1 MQTAS
6 MPLSTPPL
14 VCDVMVGNADHSSPR
29 GGATDVGTDRIPL
42 ARPAPRSDRR
52 RPRRHRH
59 RRLHR
64 HAGPTRRQA
73 RLRPPVPRGR
83 RRARR
88 RGVQLPAR
96 RRRRDE
102 HRRRLR
108 DVELGARLR
117 RHGAASP
124 TSPRSGPRR
133 GSTATALVTADLQ
146 WLDGTPVEASPRRI
160 LQRQLER
167 LAERGLDRVRRHRAR
182 VHRLRRHLP
191 RRLAQGLPRPDAGQ
205 RLQHRLRAAR
215 VRRAWSRCCATSG
228 TRWTAPACT
237 ARASRASATSASR
250 RSPSATP
257 TRSAPATTTRSTR
270 TARRRSPTGT
280 ARRSPS
286 WRSSTSARATAATST
301 SRLRGEGG
309 EAVFGDADAA
319 HGMSTLFRHFLAG
332 PARGHARAHALL
344 RAERQLLQALRRR
357 AASPRPRSPGASTTA
372 PARCGSSATALGMRV
387 ENRVPGGDVNQYLAV
402 AALIAAGLH
411 GIDQELEPG
420 DVFVGNAYESDVAR
434 VPRRCASPPSCS
446 RAPRSRARPSATR
459 SSSTT

>member
-1 MQTAS
+1 M
-6 MPLSTPPL
+6 
-14 VCDVMVGNADHSSPR
+14 
-29 GGATDVGTDRIPL
+29 
-42 ARPAPRSDRR
+42 PAPTGIPRRSTAL
-52 RPRRHRH
+52 RPRSSDGDDRHRD

-64 HAGPTRRQA
+64 HAGAPRRQA
-73 RLRPPVPRGR
+73 RVGAALPRGR

-117 RHGAASP
+117 RHGAD
-124 TSPRSGPRR
+124 PRLRHAARWRR
-133 GSTATALVTADLQ
+133 GSPATALVTADLQ
-146 WLDGTPVEASPRRI
+146 WLDGTPVEAVAPADPAAPARAPRRA
-160 LQRQLER
+160 RASRAFVGTELEFIVF
-167 LAERGLDRVRRHRAR
+167 DDT
-182 VHRLRRHLP
+182 LP
-191 RRLAQGLPRPDAGQ
+191 RRLGA
-205 RLQHRLRAAR
+205 RATATSR
-215 VRRAWSRCCATSG
+215 RRATTTSTTRCSPPRAWSRCCATSA

-280 ARRSPS
+280 ASRSPS

-301 SRLRGEGG
+301 SRCAATDG
-309 EAVFGDADAA
+309 EAVFADD
-319 HGMSTLFRHFLAG
+319 GC
-332 PARGHARAHALL
+332 HARHVRRSSSTSSPASSPPCASSRCSSRRTSTPTSATSTGSFAPTADRLGPRQPHL
-344 RAERQLLQALRRR
+344 RAARRR
-357 AASPRPRSPGASTTA
+357 PRPR
-372 PARCGSSATALGMRV
+372 LRV

-411 GIDQELEPG
+411 GIEQRARAR
-420 DVFVGNAYESDVAR
+420 DVFVGNAYESDVAAR
-434 VPRRCASPPSCS
+434 AGHAARGGRRCSPA
-446 RAPRSRARPSATR
+446 RRSRARPSATR